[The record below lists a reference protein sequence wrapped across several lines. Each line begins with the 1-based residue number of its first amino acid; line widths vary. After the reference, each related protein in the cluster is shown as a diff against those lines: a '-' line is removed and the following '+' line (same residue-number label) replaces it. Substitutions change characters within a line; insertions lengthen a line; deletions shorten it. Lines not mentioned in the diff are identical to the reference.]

1 MVVYGEYLFIEN
13 FIIGFIILKLTGKI
27 CGCNPRMFTYI
38 IGSAACGIYSFTVFL
53 NMGSAAELVA
63 RTSFAAV
70 LSGIVFG
77 FRRALK
83 CTVVFYIIS
92 FAMGGISLAMIYLS
106 DWRGFAGNGYLYISE
121 ITYSE
126 VAKGVLAGAS
136 MVAVFTTLMKNGR
149 KKEILNRK
157 LIIRIGEKENIL
169 KGYVDTGNHLR
180 DEVTGAPVFIISKEA
195 ADKIMFDT
203 SSDEKLKRYC
213 AVPFKA
219 AGTKCGIMDGFR
231 ADMLTVI
238 TEGETSCYASEP
250 IRYSPAIFGI
260 YDGSFKARDGISGFD
275 VLLNREVIEGG
286 FV

>member
-13 FIIGFIILKLTGKI
+13 FIIGFIVLKITGKI
-27 CGCNPRMFTYI
+27 CGCNTRMFTYI
-38 IGSAACGIYSFTVFL
+38 IGSAACGIYAFTVFL
-53 NMGSAAELVA
+53 NMSNAAEMLA
-63 RTSFAAV
+63 RTSFAVV

-77 FRRALK
+77 FGRALK

-106 DWRGFAGNGYLYISE
+106 NWRGFTGNGYLYISP
-121 ITYSE
+121 ITYGE

-136 MVAVFTTLMKNGR
+136 MVAVFTMLMKNG
-149 KKEILNRK
+149 KNKEILNRK

-180 DEVTGAPVFIISKEA
+180 DGVTGAPVFIISREA
-195 ADKIMFDT
+195 ADRIMIDT

-231 ADMLTVI
+231 ADMLTVM
-238 TEGETSCYASEP
+238 TESETDCSANETIQYA
-250 IRYSPAIFGI
+250 PAIFGI
-260 YDGSFKARDGISGFD
+260 YDGSFKAKNGISGFD